1 MRTAPAVLV
10 VERIVAVED
19 RDTAAMAQLQLAR
32 PRLVGDAGVAV
43 HVDAALEIAQHQR
56 RPRRCIQLDVME
68 IAVPGMQQSFVT
80 GANRDTAMA
89 KRVARERNY
98 QDVRFLV
105 ADQF

>member
-1 MRTAPAVLV
+1 
-10 VERIVAVED
+10 
-19 RDTAAMAQLQLAR
+19 
-32 PRLVGDAGVAV
+32 
-43 HVDAALEIAQHQR
+43 
-56 RPRRCIQLDVME
+56 
-68 IAVPGMQQSFVT
+68 MQQSFVT